1 MKNLVT
7 AAALVAAGFLAGCGE
22 PSQTTGATAKSESER
37 LAAFFEESF
46 DRGLARSP
54 MNQSYLGIKDD
65 YDKWDD
71 LSEEKAEEDNRIVI
85 EELARLRG
93 DFDFEKLDQQAKLS
107 YRLFEYQSELELAQF
122 PYRFHGYPVNQMRGW
137 QSRIPAFLINI
148 HRVTSESD
156 AEAYVAR
163 LDGVKA
169 LFSQVIDALEANEAR
184 GVVAPKFVFAY
195 VLSDSRN
202 LLKGAPFE
210 EGAGDSTLLADFK
223 KKVGAIELPGERRAE
238 LVEAARKA
246 LMASVGPAYRS
257 LIRYVTELEA
267 RAPAEDGVWRLPDGA
282 AYYATLLRRY
292 TTTAMSADEI
302 HDLGLAEVARI
313 QGEITAIM
321 EKVGFEGSLDD
332 FYEFTRTDERFYYPN
347 TEQGKADYLERA
359 TGIIETMKGR
369 LDEMFLT
376 KPKADIVVKAVEA
389 FREKSAGK
397 AFYQRPA
404 PDGSR
409 PGTYYANLYD
419 TAQMPKYQMAA
430 LAYHEGIPGHHMQL
444 AIVQELE
451 NLPRFRR
458 FGGFTA
464 YIEGWGLYS
473 EYLPKE
479 MGFYQDPYDDFGRLA
494 MELWRACRLVVDTG
508 IHDRK
513 WSRERAIEYL
523 AANTPNPRG
532 DVIKAIERYIVFP
545 GQATAYKIGMLKIL
559 ELREATR
566 ARLGQDFDIRKYHDA
581 VLRDGALP
589 LSILEEVVA
598 AIK

>member
-1 MKNLVT
+1 MKNLLA
-7 AAALVAAGFLAGCGE
+7 AAALVAAGFLAGCGDA
-22 PSQTTGATAKSESER
+22 SQTTNATAQSESER
-37 LAAFFEESF
+37 LAAFFEDSF
-46 DRGLARSP
+46 DRDLVRSP

-71 LSEEKAEEDNRIVI
+71 LSEEKAREDNRLVI
-85 EELARLRG
+85 DDLARLHG
-93 DFDFEKLDQQAKLS
+93 DFDFEKLNEQAKLS
-107 YRLFEYQSELELAQF
+107 YRLFEYQSELELARF

-148 HRVTSESD
+148 HRITSESD

-163 LDGVKA
+163 LDGVK
-169 LFSQVIDALEANEAR
+169 LLVSQVIDALRANEKV
-184 GVVAPKFVFAY
+184 GIVAPEFVFAH
-195 VLSDSRN
+195 VLSDSGN
-202 LLKGAPFE
+202 MLKGAPFE

-223 KKVGAIELPGERRAE
+223 KKVGVLELPEERRAE

-246 LMASVGPAYRS
+246 LVASVGPAYRS
-257 LIRYVTELEA
+257 LIDHVTALAA
-267 RAPAEDGVWRLPDGA
+267 RAPTDDGVWRLPDGG
-282 AYYATLLRRY
+282 AYYKTLLRQY
-292 TTTAMSADEI
+292 TTTAMTADEI

-313 QGEITAIM
+313 QGEMTAIM
-321 EKVGFEGSLDD
+321 EKVSFEGSLND

-409 PGTYYANLYD
+409 PGTYYANLFD
-419 TAQMPKYQMAA
+419 TAEMPTYQMAA
-430 LAYHEGIPGHHMQL
+430 LAYHEGIPGHHMQI

-479 MGFYQDPYDDFGRLA
+479 MGFYQDPYADFGRLA

-508 IHDRK
+508 IHDKK
-513 WSRERAIEYL
+513 WSREKAIEYL
-523 AANTPNPRG
+523 AATTPNPRG
-532 DVIKAIERYIVFP
+532 DVVKAIERYIVFP

-566 ARLGQDFDIRKYHDA
+566 ARLGENFDVRKYHDA
-581 VLRDGALP
+581 VLRNGALP

-598 AIK
+598 TIK